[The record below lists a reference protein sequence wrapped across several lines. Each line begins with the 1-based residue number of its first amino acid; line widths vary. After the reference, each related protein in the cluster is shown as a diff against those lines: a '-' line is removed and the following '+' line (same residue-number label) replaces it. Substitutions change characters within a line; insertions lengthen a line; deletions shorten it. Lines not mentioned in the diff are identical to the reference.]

1 MCSRSVSEG
10 ETASVLL
17 RFFYGRYFSPTL
29 KLKWSEQVISKEYV
43 RLRDVRSRLWQLILA
58 FSS

>member
-17 RFFYGRYFSPTL
+17 RFLYGRYFSLTL

-43 RLRDVRSRLWQLILA
+43 RLRDVRSKHHEACR
-58 FSS
+58 SRM